1 MKAAQ
6 QHITTPAGLCAEI
19 LEYAKWLGMDTETEK
34 VRSDAVTPG
43 KGAGA
48 ACLNHGAL
56 LQELLWIARAGLK
69 EPVPEG
75 WKPW

>member
-1 MKAAQ
+1 V
-6 QHITTPAGLCAEI
+6 HTLPSTN
-19 LEYAKWLGMDTETEK
+19 
-34 VRSDAVTPG
+34 VV
-43 KGAGA
+43 
-48 ACLNHGAL
+48 L